1 MRIGSDDES
10 GLTKALDSV
19 FPEATRLLCTK
30 HMKDNVSEY
39 LKNSL
44 SSTDKQRS
52 DIISKLFGSN
62 GLVAAEDCFE
72 FESKSENLIS
82 ENPEF
87 ARYFDSRLKNR
98 LLEHV
103 NKPQK
108 QLQHELLWTNNNCKS
123 INHVAVNAIATP
135 TQLFE
140 ALLKP
145 TQNYSPQMQEERLLI
160 TSSAVAYSCQA
171 TDYPPDIYRCPFCI
185 FNLFLKK
192 SLKLDCFLLYI
203 YFF

>member
-1 MRIGSDDES
+1 MITTFFNCHFSVLIDKVES

-52 DIISKLFGSN
+52 EIISKLFGSN
-62 GLVAAEDCFE
+62 GLVAAEDAFE

-103 NKPQK
+103 HFRRRFRFSNQCS
-108 QLQHELLWTNNNCKS
+108 LRFLEYEL
-123 INHVAVNAIATP
+123 
-135 TQLFE
+135 
-140 ALLKP
+140 
-145 TQNYSPQMQEERLLI
+145 
-160 TSSAVAYSCQA
+160 
-171 TDYPPDIYRCPFCI
+171 
-185 FNLFLKK
+185 
-192 SLKLDCFLLYI
+192 
-203 YFF
+203 

>member
-39 LKNSL
+39 LKNAL
-44 SSTDKQRS
+44 GSTDKQRS
-52 DIISKLFGSN
+52 DIISKLFRSN
-62 GLVAAEDCFE
+62 GLAAAEDSFE
-72 FESKSENLIS
+72 FESNSENLIS

-103 NKPQK
+103 NEPKK
-108 QLQHELLWTNNNCKS
+108 QLQHERLWTNNNCES
-123 INHVAVNAIATP
+123 MNHVFKRAV
-135 TQLFE
+135 
-140 ALLKP
+140 
-145 TQNYSPQMQEERLLI
+145 
-160 TSSAVAYSCQA
+160 
-171 TDYPPDIYRCPFCI
+171 D
-185 FNLFLKK
+185 
-192 SLKLDCFLLYI
+192 
-203 YFF
+203 